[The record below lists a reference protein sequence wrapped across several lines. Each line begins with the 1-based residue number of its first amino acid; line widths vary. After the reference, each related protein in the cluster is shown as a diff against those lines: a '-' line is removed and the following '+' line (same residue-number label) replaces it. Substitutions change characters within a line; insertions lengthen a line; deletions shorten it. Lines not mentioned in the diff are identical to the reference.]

1 MDLAAAAASEAQR
14 LCVVG
19 VPVDIFGSLAADL
32 EDLVFGAHSPAVF
45 EAAVV
50 FQALVAASS
59 GRTDAAF
66 EELAVAVAEP
76 HVVSLWVHTVVAL
89 VALAA
94 EFGALDGTQ
103 GLRIDAAWAAGVQ
116 RCGKAAS
123 I

>member
-1 MDLAAAAASEAQR
+1 MDPTAAAASEAQR

-19 VPVDIFGSLAADL
+19 ALVDISASLAADL
-32 EDLVFGAHSPAVF
+32 EDLVFGAHTPAVF
-45 EAAVV
+45 ETAVV
-50 FQALVAASS
+50 FQALVTASS
-59 GRTDAAF
+59 GHTDVAF
-66 EELAVAVAEP
+66 EELAVELEP

-89 VALAA
+89 VAPAA